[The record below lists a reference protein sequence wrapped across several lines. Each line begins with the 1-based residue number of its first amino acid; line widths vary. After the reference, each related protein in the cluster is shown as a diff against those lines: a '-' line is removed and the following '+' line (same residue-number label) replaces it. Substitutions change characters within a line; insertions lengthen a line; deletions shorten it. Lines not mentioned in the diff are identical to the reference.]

1 MMTKTSRRG
10 IGLASALVAAGLAL
24 SAAPAIAVA
33 DDDSGIMTLTEAQA
47 TTLAEHIQPDV
58 YGDQAQ
64 KRDPQNAAPDTDP
77 ASGTSD
83 SDTPAASDSGASTD
97 ALTAP
102 TVTAKGY
109 SESATGMAVTT
120 PVAGTDGDYFT
131 LNALGR
137 VSRRSADGKDMW
149 VRTNNS
155 YYQEWNLPPLSPRF
169 SKEPYPAR
177 INMGLNAVSA
187 FGAASDD
194 GYSTGD
200 LTGDGVPDLAFTAD
214 VGTYPYR
221 PFVAAAGSTLQT
233 GTFVTVLDGATGK
246 TLWTKLYAGAYNIK
260 LVGQTLV
267 IADTPYYNTS
277 ASSTSTSTLTG
288 IRFQI
293 TDGKLTPT
301 TAWSYDTTKFVGAAW
316 ASLEPLGNGLVAAS
330 WNERKTSATAKA
342 TGHTMVVDTA
352 DGSVKWQKTTDGL
365 YSRQLHLDS
374 SRKRFVALETS
385 DYRDGVRYEIAAYD
399 LATGTRTSLDNR
411 INAFATALVVGDVH
425 GDSHPEYTVN
435 EITIDE
441 TLYANTD
448 TVRSLDGATADVIWQ
463 RTVKRAPDNGHN
475 ASIAWNLSAVDGKIV
490 ASYSDDTT
498 VNAAINANGARYARL
513 AVLAGKDGAV
523 NWEKVGVVASQAWAQ
538 PFKANGKWQLR
549 TVDTDQNIRT
559 YALSG
564 GAQKSLQPLQGELS
578 SAVLTDVNGDGK
590 QDIVAGGQSNGLFAF
605 DGPSMT
611 GGTAKKLWQT
621 TLPGQIH
628 KIVKADVDGDGKD
641 ELVVAADT
649 ATVVVEPATGKVT
662 TVIDGKGQF
671 VWTVTTGD
679 LDGDNKADI
688 VVPTDQVQAYKGN
701 GKQLWTYSAPEDNTV
716 FGEVS
721 IGDRKVYAQY
731 GSRNA
736 FPVGDEKP
744 SGVAALRGA
753 TGKAAWVDAD
763 PQLPGVKQIFG
774 SSMRAATFASA
785 DIPYADGHAVAM
797 VWLVQQSNGSLGAMS
812 EIRDGRTGKSLHT
825 ALGGGPWAI
834 GNWFTGPKGLYLTT
848 PGTITL
854 FGANGVDQQAK
865 STGFISTA
873 GFFNGP
879 NSTQY
884 LIGAGASGFDLMD
897 PAGLDQGRLS
907 RLSYANLLGSREYV
921 AGDLNGDGTDEV
933 VSLTFD
939 QTGIDRMAELE
950 GGGYLTPY
958 TAIRQLT
965 VFTVS

>member
-10 IGLASALVAAGLAL
+10 IRLASALVAAGLAL

-33 DDDSGIMTLTEAQA
+33 DNGIMTLTDAQA
-47 TTLAEHIQPDV
+47 DTLAEHIQPDV

-64 KRDPQNAAPDTDP
+64 KRDPQNAVTDTD
-77 ASGTSD
+77 ATAGTSD
-83 SDTPAASDSGASTD
+83 STDSGASTD
-97 ALTAP
+97 ALATP
-102 TVTAKGY
+102 TITAKGF
-109 SESATGMAVTT
+109 SESATGMAATT

-137 VSRRSADGKDMW
+137 VSRRSADGKDVW
-149 VRTNNS
+149 ARTNNS
-155 YYQEWNLPPLSPRF
+155 YYQEWNLPPLSARF

-177 INMGLNAVSA
+177 TVMGLNAVTA

-221 PFVAAAGSTLQT
+221 PFVAGDSTLHT
-233 GTFVTVLDGATGK
+233 GTFVTILDGATGK

-288 IRFQI
+288 IRFEHA
-293 TDGKLTPT
+293 DGKLTPAQT
-301 TAWSYDTTKFVGAAW
+301 WSYDTTQFRGAAW

-330 WNERKTSATAKA
+330 WNERKATATATTKA
-342 TGHTMVVDTA
+342 TGHTLVIDTA
-352 DGSVKWQKTTDGL
+352 DGSVKWQQSTDGL

-374 SRKRFVALETS
+374 SRKRLVALETS

-441 TLYANTD
+441 SLYANTD

-475 ASIAWNLSAVDGKIV
+475 SSIAWNLSAVDGKIV
-490 ASYSDDTT
+490 ASYSDDTAVT
-498 VNAAINANGARYARL
+498 TASNDSGSRFGRL
-513 AVLAGKDGAV
+513 AVLAGKDGTV
-523 NWEKVGVVASQAWAQ
+523 NWEKAGVVASQAWAQ
-538 PFKANGKWQLR
+538 PFKDNGKWQLR
-549 TVDTDQNIRT
+549 TVDTDQNIRV
-559 YALSG
+559 YNLVS

-605 DGPSMT
+605 DGPSMVS
-611 GGTAKKLWQT
+611 GTAKKLWQT

-662 TVIDGKGQF
+662 TVIDGQGQF

-679 LDGDNKADI
+679 MDGDGKADI
-688 VVPTDQVQAYKGN
+688 VVPTDQVQAYNGN
-701 GKQLWTYSAPEDNTV
+701 GKKLWAYSAPVDNTV

-721 IGDRKVYAQY
+721 VGDRKVYAQY
-731 GSRNA
+731 GSRDA
-736 FPVGDEKP
+736 FPVGEEKP
-744 SGVAALRGA
+744 SGIVALRGA
-753 TGKAAWVDAD
+753 TGKAAWTDSD
-763 PQLPGVKQIFG
+763 PRLPDVKQIFG

-785 DIPYADGHAVAM
+785 AIPYADGHAVAM
-797 VWLVQQSNGSLGAMS
+797 SWLVQKSNGSLSAVA

-825 ALGGGPWAI
+825 APAGGPWTI

-848 PGTITL
+848 AGTVTL
-854 FGANGVDQQAK
+854 FGANGVDDQAK
-865 STGFISTA
+865 TTGFISTA
-873 GFFNGP
+873 GFVNGP

-884 LIGAGASGFDLMD
+884 LIGSGAAGFDLMD
-897 PAGLDQGRLS
+897 PAQVELGYLS
-907 RLSYANLLGSREYV
+907 RISYGNLLGSREYV
-921 AGDLNGDGTDEV
+921 SGDLNGDGTDEV

-939 QTGIDRMAELE
+939 QTGTDRMAELE